1 MTDSANEPPPYNP
14 PVRNGNGERTL
25 ESLKGK
31 GKSPAAMSEAHSP
44 ATLHLPSMVATP
56 LFKES
61 DTFKSRIER
70 ERYDALQEIS
80 MLNPQIEAL
89 TMRRDDLQSI
99 VDSCDSMLG
108 TTSQQEK

>member
-1 MTDSANEPPPYNP
+1 MTDS
-14 PVRNGNGERTL
+14 NGNGERTL
-25 ESLKGK
+25 ESMKTKGK
-31 GKSPAAMSEAHSP
+31 PLAETQTQPMPEAHSP
-44 ATLHLPSMVATP
+44 ATLHLPPMVATP

-99 VDSCDSMLG
+99 VDSCDSLLG
-108 TTSQQEK
+108 TSSQQEK